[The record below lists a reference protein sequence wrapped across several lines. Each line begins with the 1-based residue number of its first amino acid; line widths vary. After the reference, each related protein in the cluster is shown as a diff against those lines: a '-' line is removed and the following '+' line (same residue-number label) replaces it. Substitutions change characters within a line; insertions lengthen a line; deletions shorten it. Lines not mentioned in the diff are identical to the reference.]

1 MLEKPL
7 FPTMFYETE
16 VPKDLCLSVLDE
28 IKQKQD
34 MINTVSEATQIHP
47 VSDYATDFVHS
58 IHIETFWDQVIPF
71 LQNEWQKYGVMMVNV
86 NSWVSCYTG
95 PAGHH
100 PLHNHKQGFDG
111 RMHYSAILYLTSIG
125 MTDFFTV
132 DVSAKDSMHCHQS
145 SLGSCLF
152 FPAIVPHQYRS
163 EHYDGN
169 PRYTLPFNCELVNLT

>member
-71 LQNEWQKYGVMMVNV
+71 LQNEWQKYGVMMANV

-100 PLHNHKQGFDG
+100 PLHNHK
-111 RMHYSAILYLTSIG
+111 HLPNTVYT
-125 MTDFFTV
+125 TDTKKQASHKKLEINSTIF
-132 DVSAKDSMHCHQS
+132 S
-145 SLGSCLF
+145 SK
-152 FPAIVPHQYRS
+152 VK
-163 EHYDGN
+163 
-169 PRYTLPFNCELVNLT
+169 